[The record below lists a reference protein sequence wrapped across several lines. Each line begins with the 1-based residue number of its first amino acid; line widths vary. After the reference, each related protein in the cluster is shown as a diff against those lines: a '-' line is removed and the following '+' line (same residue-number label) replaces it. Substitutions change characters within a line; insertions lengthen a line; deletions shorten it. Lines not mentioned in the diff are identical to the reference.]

1 MINPNSLFG
10 ALDISASGM
19 SAERF
24 RMEVVANNI
33 ANSQTSL
40 DKNGEPFRR
49 KQVVFQTQFNE
60 TMNQLRDVE
69 GAQTLGGVRVVE
81 VVPDMSDLK
90 EVYLPGHPHANQE
103 GIVRMP
109 NVHLPN
115 EMVDL
120 VSATRVYEA
129 NLKAIQSFK
138 QMVEQSL
145 QLLRA
150 EGKKR

>member
-1 MINPNSLFG
+1 MNDLNSLFS

-33 ANSQTSL
+33 ANSQTTM
-40 DKNGEPFRR
+40 DKDGQPFRR
-49 KQVVFQTQFNE
+49 KQVVFQTQLNNALSDMR
-60 TMNQLRDVE
+60 TID
-69 GAQTLGGVRVVE
+69 GAQSLGGVRVTE
-81 VVPDMSDLK
+81 VVPDMSELR
-90 EVYLPGHPHANQE
+90 EIYQPGHPHADE
-103 GIVRMP
+103 KGIVKMP

-138 QMVEQSL
+138 QMIEQSL
-145 QLLRA
+145 QLLRS
-150 EGKKR
+150 

>member
-1 MINPNSLFG
+1 MNDLNSLFS

-33 ANSQTSL
+33 ANSQTTM
-40 DKNGEPFRR
+40 DKDGQPFRR
-49 KQVVFQTQFNE
+49 KQVVFQTQLNNALSDMR
-60 TMNQLRDVE
+60 TID
-69 GAQTLGGVRVVE
+69 GAQSLGGVRVTE
-81 VVPDMSDLK
+81 VVPDMSALR
-90 EVYLPGHPHANQE
+90 EIYQPGHPHADE
-103 GIVRMP
+103 KGIVKMP

-138 QMVEQSL
+138 QMIEQSL
-145 QLLRA
+145 QLLRS
-150 EGKKR
+150 

>member
-1 MINPNSLFG
+1 MDVFNNLFG
-10 ALDISASGM
+10 ALDVSASGM

-33 ANSQTSL
+33 ANVQTTK

-49 KQVVFQTQFNE
+49 KQVVFQTE
-60 TMNQLRDVE
+60 MNKALMNFGHSG
-69 GAQTLGGVRVVE
+69 GAQNLGGVKVVE
-81 VVPDMSDLK
+81 VVPDMSALR
-90 EVYLPGHPHANQE
+90 EVYNPGHPHADK
-103 GIVRMP
+103 VTHMVKMP
-109 NVHLPN
+109 NVKLPN

-138 QMVEQSL
+138 QIIEQSL
-145 QLLRA
+145 QILR
-150 EGKKR
+150 G